1 MSRSGMVLK
10 LGAAAALG
18 YGVAYFSDSGQGR
31 GRRARLRD
39 QARSRLGRAEQGLE
53 RRARY
58 ERGRVDGVL
67 HRLRPPGHGPAG
79 DDDRTLSDRVRS
91 QALGRMPE
99 LAHRITIDV
108 SAGEVTLRGQ
118 LDDGVDILRV
128 ENEVKQVGGVQRVV
142 NLLHL
147 EGEAAPNKAEARH
160 TGT

>member
-1 MSRSGMVLK
+1 
-10 LGAAAALG
+10 
-18 YGVAYFSDSGQGR
+18 
-31 GRRARLRD
+31 
-39 QARSRLGRAEQGLE
+39 
-53 RRARY
+53 
-58 ERGRVDGVL
+58 
-67 HRLRPPGHGPAG
+67 
-79 DDDRTLSDRVRS
+79 
-91 QALGRMPE
+91 MPE
-99 LAHRITIDV
+99 LAHRISIDV